1 MITRRSR
8 PTRSGLPAISSP
20 ICPQWVGSR
29 WVRFSTSFFTTFGT
43 SLSIRCP
50 GLTDVDDRARH
61 RCYGEPWFLGKGTA
75 MKRVVSVLLGVL
87 VVGVGVNSPLVA
99 TAAEDIDIILEWA
112 ATDTDPTGVAV
123 DTQDNVYTANKG
135 AKTVT
140 KFSSAEGAAVARWN
154 TDGEPAGIAVDAR
167 GNVYTANSGSDT
179 VTKISSKGDVDREW
193 ATTGE
198 KPFAIAV
205 DARDN
210 VYTANSGSDTVTKIS
225 SKGDVDS
232 EWATTGKT
240 PLGIAIDPLG
250 NVYTANNES
259 DTVTKITQAGVA
271 TTAWAITGHRPTG
284 VALDS
289 RGTVFTAN
297 RGADTV
303 TRIVASTASPIPVP
317 VKSPELTTTKPTAQ
331 KPGSVTNLTVR
342 WNRNKKKAI
351 SNWVEPVAGNAEKYQ
366 VRISKPYKPKKFKK
380 WKATGRQT
388 YSFKPLKLKKK
399 YTIQVRASNNAG
411 KSAIKSKTFRTK
423 K

>member
-1 MITRRSR
+1 
-8 PTRSGLPAISSP
+8 
-20 ICPQWVGSR
+20 
-29 WVRFSTSFFTTFGT
+29 
-43 SLSIRCP
+43 
-50 GLTDVDDRARH
+50 
-61 RCYGEPWFLGKGTA
+61 

-87 VVGVGVNSPLVA
+87 VVGAGVNSPLAA

-140 KFSSAEGAAVARWN
+140 KFSRADGAAVAQWN
-154 TDGEPAGIAVDAR
+154 THGEPAGIAVDAWD
-167 GNVYTANSGSDT
+167 NVYIANSESDT
-179 VTKISSKGDVDREW
+179 VTKISSTRDVAPDPEWATTGEKPFAIAVDKWGNVYTANKGAKTVTKFSRADGAAVAQWDTNGEPAGIAVDAGGNVYTANSESDTVTRISSTGDVAPEW

-205 DARDN
+205 DAGGN
-210 VYTANSGSDTVTKIS
+210 VYTANS
-225 SKGDVDS
+225 
-232 EWATTGKT
+232 
-240 PLGIAIDPLG
+240 
-250 NVYTANNES
+250 ES
-259 DTVTKITQAGVA
+259 DTVTKITQRGVA

-289 RGTVFTAN
+289 RGSVFTAN

-317 VKSPELTTTKPTAQ
+317 VKSPELTTTQPTAQ
-331 KPGSVTNLTVR
+331 KPGSVTNLKVR

-351 SNWVEPVAGNAEKYQ
+351 SKWVEPATENVENYQ
-366 VRISKPYKPKKFKK
+366 IRISKPNKPKKLKK
-380 WKATGRQT
+380 WKATTKQT
-388 YSFKPLKLKKK
+388 YSFKPLKMKKK
-399 YTIQVRASNNAG
+399 YKIQVRASNNAG